1 MGSHDATFKSASHG
15 TGIVSKRRHHRLHRC
30 HCDNSLLLCVC
41 FIIADAGAAMRMK
54 VIEALLF
61 HARASYPLWRPCSMF
76 HGAAAAAA
84 GKWGIAYEKHS
95 T

>member
-54 VIEALLF
+54 VIEA
-61 HARASYPLWRPCSMF
+61 HALSCKSLIPLNLWRVHVPCSM
-76 HGAAAAAA
+76 GLQLQLQAS
-84 GKWGIAYEKHS
+84 GV
-95 T
+95 